1 MSESNDKKIS
11 LENAVPLDQMLF
23 SKNTGIVATKL
34 DKEEIELMMPL
45 APNVNHI
52 GIMYAGALFTLGEMM
67 GGMVVQVY
75 FAESKLI
82 PIVTGL
88 NIKFLKMAK
97 TDVTA
102 TYAMK
107 DSEIARI
114 VEECKEKGKAN
125 YTLELELKD
134 MDGVVVA
141 TTQGFY
147 QVRGSWEKPLKKE

>member
-1 MSESNDKKIS
+1 MNESNNKSKS
-11 LENAVPLDQMLF
+11 LKNAVPLDQMLF
-23 SKNTGIVATKL
+23 SKNTGIVATRQ
-34 DKEEIELMMPL
+34 DKEEIELLMPL

-67 GGMVVQVY
+67 GGIVTRVY

-88 NIKFLKMAK
+88 NIKFLRMAK

-102 TYAMK
+102 TCTMK
-107 DSEIARI
+107 ESEVTRI
-114 VEECKEKGKAN
+114 VEECKENGKAS

-141 TTQGFY
+141 KTEGFY
-147 QVRGSWEKPLKKE
+147 QVRGSWERPLKKE